1 MGFDETEIPCP
12 ICGYFLTDVD
22 GMLECENPNAK
33 MWHVVF
39 FSTDPED
46 QYFKDNGFNF
56 EAYFNRPEERVSKE
70 IVITIRPTRDQLKN
84 LLMPQPSP
92 EPLGITSSLS

>member
-46 QYFKDNGFNF
+46 QYFKDNDFNF
-56 EAYFNRPEERVSKE
+56 DAYFNRPEERVSKD
-70 IVITIRPTRDQLKN
+70 IKITMEVPREKLKM
-84 LLMPQPSP
+84 LLMPDKVQ
-92 EPLGITSSLS
+92 ENDASL